1 MPKNSQYGRWRR
13 TALQVVLWLIFGGT
27 LGLAGFVS
35 HRRTS
40 PLGVTLGE
48 PVSFGALKVRLPQ
61 GWQREDPADSKLDT
75 QPDAQPKPRPDAAR
89 QTLVVK
95 ERDEEGRQRR
105 ELWITQER
113 QTGSKKG
120 PTFYLE
126 SAYNLPDSRPE
137 PFSFLG
143 STNGKVITWRGLP
156 HSFLVDLGEE
166 LAEKFPDPGLYA
178 CAVLPDGLT
187 VTIQVRGPGAYG
199 PTNQRLIRLVADNL
213 KLSDG
218 PATQGSMIGAR

>member
-27 LGLAGFVS
+27 LALAGFVS

-40 PLGVTLGE
+40 PLGVTLAE
-48 PVSFGALKVRLPQ
+48 PITFGGLKVRLPQ
-61 GWQREDPADSKLDT
+61 GWEREDPADPKPET
-75 QPDAQPKPRPDAAR
+75 QPGAQPKARPDAGR

-120 PTFYLE
+120 PTYYLE
-126 SAYNLPDSRPE
+126 TAYNLPDSRAE

-143 STNGKVITWRGLP
+143 SSGKVITWRGVP
-156 HSFLVDLGEE
+156 HSLFVDLEE
-166 LAEKFPDPGLYA
+166 LADKFPDPGLYA

-187 VTIQVRGPGAYG
+187 VSVQVRGPGAYG
-199 PTNQRLIRLVADNL
+199 PSNQRLIRLVADNL

-218 PATQGSMIGAR
+218 PATQASTIGER